1 MCGIAGIY
9 SFKNKKSL
17 TEEILIKMISILRH
31 RGPDET
37 GIYLDNSIGL
47 ANARLSI
54 IGLDDGTQP
63 LCNEDSTLWIVY
75 NGEAFN
81 YIELKEELVQRGHR
95 FSTHSDTEV
104 ILHLYEEYGPRCLEK
119 INGEFAIAIWDSVK
133 KELFLARD
141 RVGIKPLFFTRA
153 KGKFLFAS
161 EIKALFQDPE
171 IAREIAPEALV
182 QIFTYWT
189 TVTPKTAFKGVFELP
204 PGHFMKID
212 EMGEVSPKPYWRIP
226 YYPAEEQWRGT
237 FDEAQ
242 EELRKL
248 LKDSVALRLRADV
261 PVGAYLSGGLD
272 SSVLSSLISRNFD
285 NQLRT
290 FSLSFQEKPFD
301 ELTFQKEMVQSLGTE
316 HSQVEISNTQVRE
329 KLPQVVWL
337 CEKPLLRTGPVPL
350 YLLSKLARDRK
361 YKVVLTGEGAD
372 EVFGGYNIFK
382 EAKLRNFWRKQPD
395 SKCRPMLV
403 ERLYPYIFKNPSR
416 TRVFLQQF
424 FSSQPEDVYDPFFS
438 HRPRWKNGEKNISF
452 FSDGVRENLSEYDPY
467 NDLIGRLPESFS
479 DYDVFSKTQFLEMDI
494 FLSNYLLSSQGD
506 RVSMGNSLELR
517 LPYLDYRVIEFAA
530 QIPANW
536 KIKVLNE
543 KYILKQ
549 TFQETIPESI
559 RKRAKQPYR
568 APIREALLTG
578 GPDCYVKT
586 MLSERYLRETGYFNE
601 KKVAHLIAKLAKNSS
616 SPANETQNMAL
627 VGILSTQLLHHQYVD
642 EFRPKDSRS
651 LQLNKVVRM
660 SNNLFD

>member
-9 SFKNKKSL
+9 SLKNKKKL
-17 TEEILIKMISILRH
+17 TEDILLRMISILQH

-37 GIYLDNSIGL
+37 GIYLDNTIGL

-75 NGEAFN
+75 NGETFN
-81 YIELKEELVQRGHR
+81 YIELKEELIQRGHR

-171 IAREIAPEALV
+171 VAREIDPEALV
-182 QIFTYWT
+182 QVFTFWT

-212 EMGEVSPKPYWRIP
+212 GMGEMTQKPYWRIP
-226 YYPAEEQWRGT
+226 YYSGEEQWRGT

-242 EELRKL
+242 EELRRL
-248 LKDSVALRLRADV
+248 LKDAVALRLRADV

-272 SSVLSSLISRNFD
+272 SSILSSLISRNF
-285 NQLRT
+285 NNRLRT

-301 ELTFQKEMVQSLGTE
+301 EFSFQKEMFQLLGTE

-329 KLPQVVWL
+329 NLPQVVWL

-350 YLLSKLARDRK
+350 YLLSKLVRESQF
-361 YKVVLTGEGAD
+361 KVVLTGEGAD

-382 EAKLRNFWRKQPD
+382 EAKLRNFWRQQPD

-403 ERLYPYIFKNPSR
+403 ERLYPYIFENPSR
-416 TRVFLQQF
+416 ARFFLQQF
-424 FSSQPEDVYDPFFS
+424 FSSKPDDVYDPFFS
-438 HRPRWKNGEKNISF
+438 HRPRWRNGEKNMTF
-452 FSDGVRENLSEYDPY
+452 FSEGVRENLSKYNPY
-467 NDLIGRLPESFS
+467 TDLIGRLPKSFS
-479 DYDVFSKTQFLEMDI
+479 EYDFFSKTQFLEMDI

-506 RVSMGNSLELR
+506 RVSMGNSIELR
-517 LPYLDYRVIEFAA
+517 LPYLDYRVMEFAA
-530 QIPANW
+530 KIPANW

-549 TFQETIPESI
+549 TFQEAIPERI
-559 RKRAKQPYR
+559 RNRAKQPYR
-568 APIREALLTG
+568 APIREALLTS
-578 GPDCYVKT
+578 GPDSYVKT
-586 MLSERYLRETGYFNE
+586 MLSERYLRKTGYFNE
-601 KKVAHLIAKLAKNSS
+601 KKVGHLIAKLEKNSS

-627 VGILSTQLLHHQYVD
+627 VGILSTQLLHRQFID
-642 EFRPKDSRS
+642 EFQATTIKP
-651 LQLNKVVRM
+651 QLPNKIVRKNDN
-660 SNNLFD
+660 S